1 MKKWEDIIKDK
12 LEEPDGALPENVF
25 AEFHARLDG
34 ALPAPA
40 QKRFPLVWVVAAAAA
55 ACLAAVLFLRHSSS
69 PDDGIQ
75 IIQQPAAPLATVV
88 DSTEVAVKEALLTQQ
103 LVAQAVMP
111 GAVRRPAA
119 REEKMEK
126 DVKAEE
132 VAVENVGSSESV
144 ENEKKE
150 EITEPSE
157 RVEEYNKGIT
167 SVDLVKP
174 SLAPI
179 SIAVPVAGA
188 VGGGIVA
195 ASLLATAKINLKEVS
210 VSEPQIDYR
219 QVRAEYLR
227 TIDELSGKG
236 STPGPAIGVED
247 DPVTGH
253 KHCLPLKAGLSA
265 RIPVSDR
272 LYITTGLEYALY
284 PSTFVFSQAGEKK
297 QYAHYMGIPARL
309 DWSIA
314 SGRWLDV
321 YLGGGIEGSFGL
333 GATFDGIR
341 VRNKDLNL
349 SFLGAGGLQLNL
361 TKNLGLYVEPQVS
374 WTIPIRTQGLETYRS
389 EHPFMFSVGTG
400 LRITFGK

>member
-1 MKKWEDIIKDK
+1 
-12 LEEPDGALPENVF
+12 
-25 AEFHARLDG
+25 
-34 ALPAPA
+34 
-40 QKRFPLVWVVAAAAA
+40 
-55 ACLAAVLFLRHSSS
+55 
-69 PDDGIQ
+69 
-75 IIQQPAAPLATVV
+75 
-88 DSTEVAVKEALLTQQ
+88 
-103 LVAQAVMP
+103 MP

-119 REEKMEK
+119 R
-126 DVKAEE
+126 EE

-144 ENEKKE
+144 ENEKNE

-157 RVEEYNKGIT
+157 TVEGYNKGIT
-167 SVDLVKP
+167 SVELVKP
-174 SLAPI
+174 GLSPI

-188 VGGGIVA
+188 VGGGVVA

-210 VSEPQIDYR
+210 VSEPQVDYR

-227 TIDELSGKG
+227 TIDELSEKG
-236 STPGPAIGVED
+236 SSPGPAVGVED

-253 KHCLPLKAGLSA
+253 KHYLPLKAGLSA
-265 RIPVSDR
+265 RIPVSNR

-284 PSTFVFSQAGEKK
+284 PSTFVFSKAGEMK
-297 QYAHYMGIPARL
+297 QYAHYLGIPARL

-321 YLGGGIEGSFGL
+321 YLGGGIEGDFGL
-333 GATFDGIR
+333 GATFDGMR
-341 VRNKDLNL
+341 VRNKDIYFSL
-349 SFLGAGGLQLNL
+349 LGAGGLQLNL
-361 TKNLGLYVEPQVS
+361 TKNLGFYVEPQVS

>member
-75 IIQQPAAPLATVV
+75 IIQQPATPLATVV
-88 DSTEVAVKEALLTQQ
+88 DSTEVAVEEALPTQQ
-103 LVAQAVMP
+103 LVAQDVMP

-126 DVKAEE
+126 DVIAEE

-144 ENEKKE
+144 ENEKNE

-157 RVEEYNKGIT
+157 TVEGYNKGIT
-167 SVDLVKP
+167 SVELVKP
-174 SLAPI
+174 GLSPI

-188 VGGGIVA
+188 VGGGVVA

-219 QVRAEYLR
+219 QARAEYLR
-227 TIDELSGKG
+227 TIDKLSEKG
-236 STPGPAIGVED
+236 SSPGPAIGVED

-265 RIPVSDR
+265 RIPVSNR

-284 PSTFVFSQAGEKK
+284 PSTFVFSKAGEMK
-297 QYAHYMGIPARL
+297 QYAHYLGIPARL

-321 YLGGGIEGSFGL
+321 YLGGGIEGDFGL
-333 GATFDGIR
+333 GATFDGMR
-341 VRNKDLNL
+341 VRNKDIYFSL
-349 SFLGAGGLQLNL
+349 LGAGGLQLNL
-361 TKNLGLYVEPQVS
+361 TKNLGFYVEPQVS

-389 EHPFMFSVGTG
+389 EHPFMFSLGTG

>member
-1 MKKWEDIIKDK
+1 
-12 LEEPDGALPENVF
+12 
-25 AEFHARLDG
+25 
-34 ALPAPA
+34 
-40 QKRFPLVWVVAAAAA
+40 
-55 ACLAAVLFLRHSSS
+55 
-69 PDDGIQ
+69 
-75 IIQQPAAPLATVV
+75 
-88 DSTEVAVKEALLTQQ
+88 VAVKEALLTQQ

-126 DVKAEE
+126 DVIAEE

-144 ENEKKE
+144 ENEKNE

-157 RVEEYNKGIT
+157 TVEGYNKGIT
-167 SVDLVKP
+167 SVELVKP
-174 SLAPI
+174 GLSPI

-188 VGGGIVA
+188 VGGGVVA

-227 TIDELSGKG
+227 TIDKLSEKG
-236 STPGPAIGVED
+236 SSPGPAIGVED
-247 DPVTGH
+247 DPVKGH

-265 RIPVSDR
+265 RIPVSNR
-272 LYITTGLEYALY
+272 LNITTGLEYALY
-284 PSTFVFSQAGEKK
+284 PSTFVFSKAGEMK
-297 QYAHYMGIPARL
+297 QYAHYLGIPARL

-321 YLGGGIEGSFGL
+321 YLGGGIEGDFGL
-333 GATFDGIR
+333 GATFDGMR
-341 VRNKDLNL
+341 VRNKDLNFSL
-349 SFLGAGGLQLNL
+349 LGAGGLQLNL